1 MLSNFEWI
9 CANFRLA
16 FLAQLSTILSSR
28 IVRAAF
34 GIIYGWSAVGYDR
47 LARTYDRV
55 AWDMIG

>member
-1 MLSNFEWI
+1 MLPNFEWI

-34 GIIYGWSAVGYDR
+34 GIIYGWAAVGYDR
-47 LARTYDRV
+47 LARTYD
-55 AWDMIG
+55 

>member
-1 MLSNFEWI
+1 MLPNFEWI
-9 CANFRLA
+9 YANFRLT

-28 IVRAAF
+28 IARAAF

-47 LARTYDRV
+47 VARTYDRV